1 MENSH
6 GDTDLVVLGAGPG
19 GYAAAFRAAD
29 LGLRVT
35 LVERYPT
42 LGGVCLNVG
51 CIPSKTLLHAAKV
64 LDDAASF
71 AAHGIR
77 FGPPEIDLDALR
89 AWKNEVVTGLA
100 NGLVGLAE
108 RRKVRV
114 VQGIGTFTSPSE
126 LRVEHSDGNSR
137 ETISFAKAIIAVGSR
152 PVRLKLLPDD
162 PRVLDSTGALRLD
175 AVPPRLLIVGGGIIG
190 AEMATIYAALGSRVT
205 IVEMLD
211 RIVGEADP
219 DLVRPLAKRL
229 GERCEAILIGAK
241 VESAAA
247 TDEAISVVIRDSDGE
262 SRTLQFDAVLV
273 SVGRRPNGGDIG
285 ADAAGVAVDDAGF
298 IRVDERLTTNV
309 PHILAIGDVTGN
321 PMLAHRAAHQGKVAA
336 EIAAGKKVA
345 FDARAIPAVAY
356 TDPEIA
362 WVGITE
368 QQAKASGVAI
378 DKGVFPWSASAR
390 ALGMARSEGLSKLLF
405 DRTTKRLIGAG
416 IVGAHAGDLISELTL
431 AIEMGADADD
441 IGLTIHPHP
450 TLSETVGMAADMV
463 AGTVVDL
470 YIRPKKTTPT

>member
-1 MENSH
+1 M
-6 GDTDLVVLGAGPG
+6 
-19 GYAAAFRAAD
+19 
-29 LGLRVT
+29 
-35 LVERYPT
+35 
-42 LGGVCLNVG
+42 
-51 CIPSKTLLHAAKV
+51 CI
-64 LDDAASF
+64 
-71 AAHGIR
+71 R
-77 FGPPEIDLDALR
+77 
-89 AWKNEVVTGLA
+89 
-100 NGLVGLAE
+100 
-108 RRKVRV
+108 
-114 VQGIGTFTSPSE
+114 
-126 LRVEHSDGNSR
+126 
-137 ETISFAKAIIAVGSR
+137 
-152 PVRLKLLPDD
+152 
-162 PRVLDSTGALRLD
+162 DS
-175 AVPPRLLIVGGGIIG
+175 
-190 AEMATIYAALGSRVT
+190 
-205 IVEMLD
+205 
-211 RIVGEADP
+211 P